1 MIPFQH
7 PRKKRLGRAF
17 SDIISYTGAAKGFT
31 RVESV
36 PSSLSSLSVGGIDDP
51 NGCSSAIDTFHISLS
66 SAVSSP
72 GQGSSRE
79 DFDALGDV
87 FIWGEA
93 ISDALVSSGVC
104 RVGSSSFARRNALLP
119 KALESTVMLD
129 AQNIACGSKH
139 AVLVTKQGAIFS
151 WGEGYGG
158 RLGHG
163 VEADVSQPKL
173 IDALSGLNIE
183 LVACGEYHTC
193 AVTLSGDLYTWGDG
207 TYNFG
212 LLGHGCGISHWTPR
226 KVSCQIEGMHV
237 SSISC
242 GPWHTTAVTSA
253 GQLFTFGDGTFGA
266 LGHGDRNS
274 SGTPREV
281 ETLKGLRTIRASC
294 GIWHTAAVVEITT
307 EPSISSS
314 AGKLFT
320 WGDGDKGQ
328 LGHRDK
334 EPRLAPSCVTILDDM
349 TFCQVACG
357 HSITAALTDSGQVY
371 TMGSVEYGQLGS
383 PQSADG
389 LPSCTEGI
397 IRNSFIE
404 EIACGSHH
412 VAVLSSKAEVYT
424 WGKGANGQLGHGDN
438 NNRNIPTLVEALK
451 DKQVKSVACGSN
463 FTAAICLHKWFCSAD
478 RSICSGCH
486 NQFNFRRKRH
496 NCYNCGLAFC
506 KACSSRKSLK
516 ASLAPNMNKPYR
528 VCDDCFTKLKK
539 ALEFGFFPLPR
550 VASGIKIHN
559 LNEVAE
565 KESLDSRPHGRLPRL
580 TSFGSFKQAEN
591 QHFKPNLKLEL
602 NNGHVPTL
610 NGSFQWEGFCTSNTS
625 TSVFGSSQK
634 ASASV
639 PGSRIVSRATS
650 PGSSMVSRASSPV
663 SRNSTSSYS
672 MTLALDRIARSNLE
686 VSLDHS
692 KQTNDSLLQEIILL
706 RAQVSFTIIVEVT
719 EFV

>member
-1 MIPFQH
+1 MW
-7 PRKKRLGRAF
+7 F
-17 SDIISYTGAAKGFT
+17 SSCCSFEFK
-31 RVESV
+31 S
-36 PSSLSSLSVGGIDDP
+36 GGL
-51 NGCSSAIDTFHISLS
+51 H
-66 SAVSSP
+66 
-72 GQGSSRE
+72 
-79 DFDALGDV
+79 
-87 FIWGEA
+87 
-93 ISDALVSSGVC
+93 
-104 RVGSSSFARRNALLP
+104 
-119 KALESTVMLD
+119 
-129 AQNIACGSKH
+129 
-139 AVLVTKQGAIFS
+139 
-151 WGEGYGG
+151 
-158 RLGHG
+158 
-163 VEADVSQPKL
+163 
-173 IDALSGLNIE
+173 
-183 LVACGEYHTC
+183 
-193 AVTLSGDLYTWGDG
+193 
-207 TYNFG
+207 
-212 LLGHGCGISHWTPR
+212 
-226 KVSCQIEGMHV
+226 
-237 SSISC
+237 
-242 GPWHTTAVTSA
+242 
-253 GQLFTFGDGTFGA
+253 
-266 LGHGDRNS
+266 
-274 SGTPREV
+274 
-281 ETLKGLRTIRASC
+281 
-294 GIWHTAAVVEITT
+294 
-307 EPSISSS
+307 
-314 AGKLFT
+314 
-320 WGDGDKGQ
+320 
-328 LGHRDK
+328 
-334 EPRLAPSCVTILDDM
+334 
-349 TFCQVACG
+349 
-357 HSITAALTDSGQVY
+357 
-371 TMGSVEYGQLGS
+371 
-383 PQSADG
+383 
-389 LPSCTEGI
+389 
-397 IRNSFIE
+397 
-404 EIACGSHH
+404 
-412 VAVLSSKAEVYT
+412 

-650 PGSSMVSRASSPV
+650 PGSSMVSRATSPV

-706 RAQVSFTIIVEVT
+706 RAQVEDLTQKSQFLEEELEKTSRQLKELT
-719 EFV
+719 ATAGKEAGKKQGCK